1 MDMNG
6 GANGENE
13 EEETHESDGGGEE
26 EEEDSEDVSH
36 PAQTLCPPDNR
47 FCRMSSLLW
56 STPQCRWIY
65 DSRDRDSLVLPAHLN
80 LLRNHNHV
88 CWI

>member
-1 MDMNG
+1 MVYGAYRAPSNSFTSEDDAIYGDAGRKTPMDTNG

-36 PAQTLCPPDNR
+36 PARIHCL
-47 FCRMSSLLW
+47 S
-56 STPQCRWIY
+56 
-65 DSRDRDSLVLPAHLN
+65 
-80 LLRNHNHV
+80 
-88 CWI
+88 